1 MPLCKN
7 LTFQN
12 FLLQLQHDTNS
23 TIPETLQGT
32 SRKPKAQSNLDEQQV
47 GEVLWKATIHDVVG
61 AIIARYES
69 DDVPDDIVVNT
80 KVVVSPQAM
89 QNLELLSFKTGI
101 MKDPMTRLIL
111 EHYFTNRLHN
121 TKQNP

>member
-1 MPLCKN
+1 MTQIPLSLKLSKALHEN
-7 LTFQN
+7 LKR
-12 FLLQLQHDTNS
+12 S
-23 TIPETLQGT
+23 PI
-32 SRKPKAQSNLDEQQV
+32 SMSKQV
-47 GEVLWKATIHDVVG
+47 GEALWKATIHDVVG

-69 DDVPDDIVVNT
+69 DDVPDDVVVNT

-111 EHYFTNRLHN
+111 EHYFTNRLHT